1 MADIWQTPPEL
12 TAGVCNCERRNW
24 LWHPRPFAMEG
35 LKSRFLQNISGAAL
49 AGNTSPSNRAVSTQ
63 SVRYSIDDGLITADR
78 LNSAARRKRR
88 T

>member
-1 MADIWQTPPEL
+1 
-12 TAGVCNCERRNW
+12 
-24 LWHPRPFAMEG
+24 MEG